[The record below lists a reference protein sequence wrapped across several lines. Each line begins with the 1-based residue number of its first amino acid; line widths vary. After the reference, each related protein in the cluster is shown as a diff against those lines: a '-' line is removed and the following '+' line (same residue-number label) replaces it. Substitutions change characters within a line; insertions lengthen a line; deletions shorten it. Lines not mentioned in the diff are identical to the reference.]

1 MVNIER
7 FFLLRLDMFRF
18 LWVDMCMCLR
28 RFGEFCGRWMCD
40 VGISIDF
47 MKVDIKEVI
56 KKEK

>member
-1 MVNIER
+1 MLNII
-7 FFLLRLDMFRF
+7 LRLDIFRF